1 MMVLVLL
8 DRPEYLNIPYFAMP
22 DPSSRENRFTRLNL
36 NSVSKMVGRRCA
48 AWLTEHRDKVEF
60 ITPPFQGNGGAI
72 TLVAGARNLLDLQLR
87 ELLKTTIVREE
98 ATSTRETSA
107 LGP

>member
-72 TLVAGARNLLDLQLR
+72 TLVRGLEAAYTEHDSTIKNRSKSEAGDQRC
-87 ELLKTTIVREE
+87 
-98 ATSTRETSA
+98 S
-107 LGP
+107 P